1 VGQQARVR
9 SRVTPPQPDRP
20 ILGPPAPDRDREL
33 QNRDQLNRILVD
45 KFMNAI
51 APFTESEMRFT
62 DVPLGLDAITW
73 STTRDVVVAPD
84 GTLIEWDDAVKQGIV
99 TIGSMTGGPRL
110 ASGFTLR
117 EITEYWVDPE
127 LKPRDPFEMARIQA
141 AAEIEARGYV
151 AMKDMWTHM
160 QAVTGE
166 GYGPEYLSER
176 DRYMTEQDA
185 LNTLYKMSVD
195 ELALV
200 KTNLIRLGLLSE
212 TQAGLMSVRDINK
225 KVEDAFLSLVGT
237 AQQNDMKWDAFM
249 GRMLND
255 GTSFGGGGGRGG
267 GRGRGGGGGGGGYQI
282 RLTNP
287 DDLRQ
292 VANAV
297 AQQRIGRTLDD
308 DTLNR
313 FVAAYQDLERQ
324 YQTQFQQGQSEV
336 VQPPAVDTFA
346 ATMLSQQFASEEDVY
361 KLGATLD
368 MFTEMIR

>member
-1 VGQQARVR
+1 MFGRP
-9 SRVTPPQPDRP
+9 TPDA
-20 ILGPPAPDRDREL
+20 LERDNYFLRE
-33 QNRDQLNRILVD
+33 

-51 APFTESEMRFT
+51 APYTESEMRFT

-99 TIGSMTGGPRL
+99 TISTMTGQPRL
-110 ASGFTLR
+110 ASGFTQR

-127 LKPRDPFEMARIQA
+127 LKPRDPFEMERIRA
-141 AAEIEARGYV
+141 AAQIEARGYV
-151 AMKDMWTHM
+151 TLNDVLTYRA
-160 QAVTGE
+160 AVSGS
-166 GYGPEYLSER
+166 GYEPQYLSDR

-200 KTNLIRLGLLSE
+200 KTNMIRLGLLSE
-212 TQAGLMSVRDINK
+212 SQAGLMSVRDINK

-255 GTSFGGGGGRGG
+255 GTSFGGGGGGRGG
-267 GRGRGGGGGGGGYQI
+267 GRGRGRGGGGGGGGYQI

-324 YQTQFQQGQSEV
+324 YQTQFQQGQTEV

>member
-9 SRVTPPQPDRP
+9 SRVTPPQPDGP
-20 ILGPPAPDRDREL
+20 ILGPPAPPAHEKVHELLRERFL
-33 QNRDQLNRILVD
+33 
-45 KFMNAI
+45 NAI
-51 APFTESEMRFT
+51 APYTESEMRFT
-62 DVPLGLDAITW
+62 DVPLGLEAITW

-99 TIGSMTGGPRL
+99 TISTMTGQPRL
-110 ASGFTLR
+110 ASGFTQR

-127 LKPRDPFEMARIQA
+127 LKPRDPFEMERIRA
-141 AAEIEARGYV
+141 AAQIEARGYV
-151 AMKDMWTHM
+151 TPNDVWT
-160 QAVTGE
+160 QLAAASGS
-166 GYGPEYLSER
+166 GYEPQYLSDR

-200 KTNLIRLGLLSE
+200 KTNMIRLGLLSE

-255 GTSFGGGGGRGG
+255 GTSFGGGRGRGGG
-267 GRGRGGGGGGGGYQI
+267 GRGRGRGGGGGGYQI